1 MRRNESIVSQRQVR
15 VRQAYDADPGKALIV
30 KRARASAGPDEDPLH
45 GLVIPG
51 QEYDVS
57 LRFGID
63 RAVGGW
69 HDAPNPAELLCAA
82 LAACEDA
89 TVRMVA
95 DVLGVQLSRVTTA
108 VSGTVDVRG
117 ALGFDRKLPVG
128 FSSMRCDVHIE
139 PAPGTPARLVDVL
152 VNEAE
157 RACIVLQTLRAG
169 VPVQVGFSADGRA
182 VGATEHAA
190 VATR

>member
-1 MRRNESIVSQRQVR
+1 MHRNESIVAQRQAPVR
-15 VRQAYDADPGKALIV
+15 EAYDADPRKALIV
-30 KRARASAGPDEDPLH
+30 KHASACAGPDEDPLH

-51 QEYDVS
+51 HEYDTC

-69 HDAPNPAELLCAA
+69 HDAPNPGELLCAT

-95 DVLGVQLSRVTTA
+95 DVLGIRLSQVKTEVT
-108 VSGTVDVRG
+108 GTVDVRG
-117 ALGFDRKLPVG
+117 ALGIDLKQPVG
-128 FSSMRCDVHIE
+128 FSSMTCDVRIE
-139 PAPGTPARLVDVL
+139 TAPGTPARLIDVL
-152 VNEAE
+152 RSEAE

-169 VPVQVGFSADGRA
+169 VPIRIGFSTDDRA
-182 VGATEHAA
+182 QRATGQ
-190 VATR
+190 VAIAPR